1 MAKTGQFVVHFLMP
15 ATTNQANSRLSFLR
29 TAPLAAAA
37 LPLAN
42 SLLHAEPLGSG
53 QAATAP
59 VPFTVI
65 TAEQI
70 QADSK
75 ALQAKPGNKDLASS
89 KELHFF
95 FVLTTETAHSAPE
108 FEWHEGRDHIL
119 QVLEGTTLYELG
131 GTPKNAR
138 NVKPGEWLAPD
149 CEGSKKLTLKK
160 GDTLV
165 IPRNTPHRRSTTGS
179 VTFTLISPTG
189 SVKA

>member
-1 MAKTGQFVVHFLMP
+1 MANDL
-15 ATTNQANSRLSFLR
+15 SRRNFLR

-37 LPLAN
+37 LPLTD
-42 SLLHAEPLGSG
+42 SLLHAATLESG
-53 QAATAP
+53 QTGSMTTA
-59 VPFTVI
+59 VPFVVI
-65 TAEQI
+65 TAEAI

-75 ALQAKPGNKDLASS
+75 MLQSKPGNKDLVTS
-89 KELHFF
+89 KELPFLM
-95 FVLTTETAHSAPE
+95 VLTTETGKSASE

-131 GTPKNAR
+131 GTPKNGR
-138 NVKPGEWLAPD
+138 NVKPGEWLAPAS
-149 CEGSKKLTLKK
+149 EGATKVTLKK

-165 IPRNTPHRRSTTGS
+165 IPRNTPHKRSTTGS

>member
-1 MAKTGQFVVHFLMP
+1 MAKSNPVVVHFLMIFNTTQ
-15 ATTNQANSRLSFLR
+15 ATSRRSFLR
-29 TAPLAAAA
+29 TAPLAATA
-37 LPLAN
+37 LPLSH
-42 SLLHAEPLGSG
+42 SLLHAASFGTG
-53 QAATAP
+53 QSPASAP

-65 TAEQI
+65 SAEEI

-75 ALQAKPGNKDLASS
+75 ALQAKPGNK
-89 KELHFF
+89 
-95 FVLTTETAHSAPE
+95 E

-119 QVLEGTTLYELG
+119 QVLEGTTVYELG
-131 GTPKNAR
+131 GTPKGGR

-149 CEGSKKLTLKK
+149 SEGAKKLTLKQ

-189 SVKA
+189 SVKASA